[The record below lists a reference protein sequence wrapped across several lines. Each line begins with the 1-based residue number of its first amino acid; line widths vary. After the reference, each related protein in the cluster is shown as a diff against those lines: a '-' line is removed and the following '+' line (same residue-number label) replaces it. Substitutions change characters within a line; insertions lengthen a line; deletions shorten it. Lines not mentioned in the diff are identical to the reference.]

1 MSEYLWILAS
11 LLLVIGWLYVKDFIR
26 TDKKSGDME
35 IGTSLIA
42 GIGVFIVYKFID
54 NIFMKKAN
62 MKTR

>member
-1 MSEYLWILAS
+1 MTEYLWILVS
-11 LLLVIGWLYVKDFIR
+11 LALTIGWIYTKDSIR

>member
-1 MSEYLWILAS
+1 MDLVSLA
-11 LLLVIGWLYVKDFIR
+11 LTIGWIYTKDSIR
-26 TDKKSGDME
+26 TDTKYGDME

-54 NIFMKKAN
+54 NIFMKKVS